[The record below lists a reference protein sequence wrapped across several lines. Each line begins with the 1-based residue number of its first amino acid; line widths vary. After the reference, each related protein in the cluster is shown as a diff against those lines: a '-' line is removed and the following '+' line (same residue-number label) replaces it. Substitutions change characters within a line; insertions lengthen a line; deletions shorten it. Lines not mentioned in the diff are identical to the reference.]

1 MVVLVEASHESDM
14 DKCQRIWTLLSD
26 LYAANTSLLELAEDR
41 RKLHAAELIVA
52 AWKTCQSKG
61 TVGQSSLRPNFVINL
76 ENRLAECLAKSTQ
89 RSSTKNGHEEN
100 PEGAVGLETPQSL
113 PVEQDASVLFDLDFQ
128 DIDWSFWNSI
138 D

>member
-14 DKCQRIWTLLSD
+14 DKCQRIWSLLSD
-26 LYAANTSLLELAEDR
+26 LYAANTSLLELTEDR
-41 RKLHAAELIVA
+41 RRLHAAELIVA

-61 TVGQSSLRPNFVINL
+61 TVGQSSLKPELVMTL
-76 ENRLAECLAKSTQ
+76 ESRLAECLNMSAQ
-89 RSSTKNGHEEN
+89 RSSAKNGHKDNTGE
-100 PEGAVGLETPQSL
+100 ATGLEIPQSL
-113 PVEQDASVLFDLDFQ
+113 PVEQDATGLFDLDFQ